1 MTVTGEDENTTAE
14 RDLTARWLTS
24 ISGPEEGGLM
34 SDAQGIV
41 VTGAA
46 GEIGTACCRRLL
58 EAGHRLVAVDLD
70 EAAGKTLLEALDG
83 GDRITF
89 VAADV
94 TDEDA
99 VAGYAAEATA
109 RLGRIDGFFNNAG
122 VEGAVA
128 PIPAYPTDVFDRV
141 LAVNVRGVF
150 LGLKYVMAAMA
161 ADGGGGAIVNTASVA
176 GLIGN
181 PGISA
186 YIASKHAVVGLTKV
200 AALEGATIGV
210 RVNAVCPG
218 PIESRMMGS
227 LETGAMALLG
237 LPDQATAKAGFTQ
250 LIPGA
255 RYGRA
260 DEVADAVEYLLSPRS
275 SYISGASIPVDFGLT
290 AH

>member
-1 MTVTGEDENTTAE
+1 MTE
-14 RDLTARWLTS
+14 AR
-24 ISGPEEGGLM
+24 
-34 SDAQGIV
+34 GIV

-46 GEIGTACCRRLL
+46 GEIGAACCRRLL
-58 EAGHRLVAVDLD
+58 ATGHRVVGVDID
-70 EAAGKTLLEALDG
+70 EAAGKALLESLDG
-83 GDRITF
+83 DDRVTF

-94 TDEDA
+94 TDEDG
-99 VAGYAAEATA
+99 VAGYVAEATA

-128 PIPAYPTDVFDRV
+128 PIPAYPTEVFDHV

-150 LGLKYVMAAMA
+150 LGLKHVMAAMA

-186 YIASKHAVVGLTKV
+186 YIASKHAVIGLTKT
-200 AALEGATIGV
+200 AALEGATIGI

-227 LETGAMALLG
+227 LETGAMSLLG

-255 RYGRA
+255 RYGTA
-260 DEVADAVEYLLSPRS
+260 EEVADVVAYLLSPQS

>member
-1 MTVTGEDENTTAE
+1 
-14 RDLTARWLTS
+14 
-24 ISGPEEGGLM
+24 M
-34 SDAQGIV
+34 SDARGIV

-46 GEIGTACCRRLL
+46 GEIGTACCRQLL
-58 EAGHRLVAVDLD
+58 TAGHRVVAVDID
-70 EAAGKTLLEALDG
+70 EAAGKALLELLDG

-89 VAADV
+89 ISANVA
-94 TDEDA
+94 DEDA
-99 VAGYAAEATA
+99 VAGYVAEATA

-122 VEGAVA
+122 IEGTVA

-141 LAVNVRGVF
+141 VAVNLRGVF
-150 LGLKYVMAAMA
+150 LGLKHVMGAMA

-186 YIASKHAVVGLTKV
+186 YIATKHAVVGLTKV
-200 AALEGATIGV
+200 AALEGASLGI

-227 LETGAMALLG
+227 LEDGAMSLLG

-255 RYGRA
+255 RYGTA
-260 DEVADAVEYLLSPRS
+260 AEVADAVEYLLSPKS
-275 SYISGASIPVDFGLT
+275 SYISGASIPIDFGLT
-290 AH
+290 AQ